1 MARVRKGTLSAPRL
15 LCVNTSTGTVSTPH
29 AQVWNNCQIGH
40 MRWFLSSSFLLIA
53 LAAPLSPGHT
63 YDVLYERQ
71 SRYHYIRVIESGNVR
86 TMTFRRKGFDRNQS
100 SMDMSDPLR
109 PCLPYYPLMFSG
121 YLFVPEPRRIL
132 VVGLGAGVL
141 SRWSAHYFPEAT
153 VDSIELDL
161 DVVDVAKKFF
171 GFEETERQRVFTRD
185 ARVQIKVFQAQPEK
199 YDIIMLDAFRGG
211 YVPSHLTTKE
221 FFEECRN
228 ILSPEGAFVV
238 NLKPGWV
245 IYQYQRRTLAS
256 VLPEQYP
263 FGGPSGDEV
272 VVALPPVAQASR
284 LHRAKEDLLAAA
296 RRLQEERKFSFDLAE
311 VVFQFNSG
319 PGFPAKGLVFTD
331 GHVPANIL
339 RQQMEN
345 PLGEYRPPQPPLA
358 RLAAWL
364 RAYRLPVILS
374 ALVLIVLAGVSWR
387 RRRSSSCG
395 GSRG

>member
-1 MARVRKGTLSAPRL
+1 V
-15 LCVNTSTGTVSTPH
+15 
-29 AQVWNNCQIGH
+29 
-40 MRWFLSSSFLLIA
+40 LIA
-53 LAAPLSPGHT
+53 IHVLPAHAYT
-63 YDVLYERQ
+63 VLYEKQ

-100 SMDMSDPLR
+100 SMDISDPFR

-153 VDSIELDL
+153 VDSIELDP

-171 GFEETERQRVFTRD
+171 GFEEGERQRVFTRD

-211 YVPSHLTTKE
+211 YVPFHLTTKE

-228 ILSPEGAFVV
+228 ILSPEGALVV

-256 VLPEQYP
+256 IFPEQYP

-296 RRLQEERKFSFDLAE
+296 RRLREERKFFFDLGE
-311 VVFQFNSG
+311 VVLQFDTG
-319 PGFPAKGLVFTD
+319 PDFPAKGLVFTD

-339 RQQMEN
+339 RQQMGN

-364 RAYRLPVILS
+364 KAYRLPVILS
-374 ALVLIVLAGVSWR
+374 ALVLIALAGVLWR
-387 RRRSSSCG
+387 RRRSVSAAQE
-395 GSRG
+395 RVHH